1 VEGRHK
7 LEWQAGSNSWSH
19 AAAQAAGQSYVEVTS
34 AVVGTKR
41 KFMRL
46 YRYSVSITLML
57 LTGKEHVE
65 VDWWCVVYTD
75 EECLIKSSNDDPV
88 I

>member
-1 VEGRHK
+1 
-7 LEWQAGSNSWSH
+7 
-19 AAAQAAGQSYVEVTS
+19 
-34 AVVGTKR
+34 
-41 KFMRL
+41 
-46 YRYSVSITLML
+46 ML
-57 LTGKEHVE
+57 LTRKEHVE